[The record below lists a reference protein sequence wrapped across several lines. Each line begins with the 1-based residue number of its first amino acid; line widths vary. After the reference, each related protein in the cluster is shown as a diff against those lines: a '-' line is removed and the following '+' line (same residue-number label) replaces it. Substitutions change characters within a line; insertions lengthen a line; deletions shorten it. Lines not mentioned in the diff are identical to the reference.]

1 METALIKRAIYN
13 KDKDD
18 SEPSS
23 KMSIVKLAE
32 AGTGNQDSLNFG
44 NDRDH
49 NGKKEK
55 NGSTRGISENESNRM
70 VRVE

>member
-23 KMSIVKLAE
+23 KMSIIKLAE
-32 AGTGNQDSLNFG
+32 AGTSNQDSL
-44 NDRDH
+44 
-49 NGKKEK
+49 
-55 NGSTRGISENESNRM
+55 
-70 VRVE
+70 